1 MLHHVHP
8 WSAAGRALRPTMLR
22 RAPRVLPDTQP
33 SFLMKRLPLFCLALL
48 ACALAQAEWL
58 TLSGTPGD
66 ATSSY
71 VQVDPTRIEVDGARR
86 GVTLRMSLAK
96 DFTGKDGFKLRSFE
110 ARASVDC
117 EARTARYVSATYYSL
132 PNFVGEPVAVKQFED
147 DDIRPMTLPGAPPE
161 LAARTVNAACNV
173 GGGKQPDAAPR

>member
-1 MLHHVHP
+1 
-8 WSAAGRALRPTMLR
+8 
-22 RAPRVLPDTQP
+22 
-33 SFLMKRLPLFCLALL
+33 MKRLPLFCLALL
-48 ACALAQAEWL
+48 ASALARAEWL

-66 ATSSY
+66 ATGSY

-86 GVTLRMSLAK
+86 GVTLRMSLAQ

-110 ARASVDC
+110 ARVTVDC
-117 EARTARYVSATYYSL
+117 EARTARYVSATYYGL
-132 PNFVGEPVAVKQFED
+132 PNFVGEPVAIKQFED

-173 GGGKQPDAAPR
+173 GTR